1 MHPLSTFFFLPPQ
14 NVVVVTLVLGVKATT
29 RIFFLTLPA
38 FVHSKSSLPQNDNNT
53 RLKHAPL
60 NDTRAQNANVSE
72 REVRCLRRQTLNSSQ
87 YDNTLW
93 ASKPGRG
100 EGGWYNKRGKINT
113 SVS

>member
-38 FVHSKSSLPQNDNNT
+38 FVHSKSSLPQNDNT